1 MSDTQV
7 EAEPWANRIVE
18 YAAAVDPATLAAH
31 PENWRGHPDAQRM
44 ALTESLGRVGWV
56 GAVLVNSR
64 SGRIIDGHE
73 RVDEAARAGGT
84 VPVLWV
90 DLDEDEERF
99 VLASFDTI
107 GAMADVDAAA
117 LAALLDHVDVDSPAL
132 ADALAELSAATD
144 TPEDVPPKAE
154 PNVAELE
161 PPANVH
167 AWVTVPF
174 AAYPQVAVLL
184 EQIEAIPGV
193 KVRTQAND
201 R

>member
-1 MSDTQV
+1 MSDV
-7 EAEPWANRIVE
+7 EAAVQPWENRIVE

-73 RVDEAARAGGT
+73 RVEEAQAAGAT

-90 DLDEDEERF
+90 DLDDDEERF

-107 GAMADVDAAA
+107 GGMADADAEA
-117 LAALLDHVDVDSPAL
+117 LAALLDHVDIDSPAL
-132 ADALAELSAATD
+132 SAALAEMAGATD
-144 TPEDVPPKAE
+144 TPDEKPPKAD
-154 PNVAELE
+154 AEIADLE
-161 PPANVH
+161 PPRHVH

-174 AAYPQVAVLL
+174 AVWPQVVGLI
-184 EQIEAIPGV
+184 EQLGAMPGV
-193 KVRTQAND
+193 SVRTQAND

>member
-1 MSDTQV
+1 MSDT
-7 EAEPWANRIVE
+7 EAEVEPWANRIVE
-18 YAAAVDPATLAAH
+18 YAPAVDPATLAAH
-31 PENWRGHPDAQRM
+31 PENWRGHPDAQKM

-64 SGRIIDGHE
+64 TGRIIDGHE
-73 RVDEAARAGGT
+73 RVEEAQAAGAT

-90 DLDEDEERF
+90 DLDDDEERF

-107 GAMADVDAAA
+107 GAMADPDADA
-117 LAALLDHVDVDSPAL
+117 LAALLDHVEIDSPAL
-132 ADALAELSAATD
+132 SAALAEMSAATD

-154 PNVAELE
+154 AGTAELE

-174 AAYPQVAVLL
+174 ATWPAAMVLVEQL
-184 EQIEAIPGV
+184 ESIPGV